1 MKTTIIF
8 NKFKVNNAQKEAE
21 IDADTFFSVPIRVVN
36 KVVCVN
42 NIPLTVDGKEI
53 TTVLTENGEV
63 G

>member
-1 MKTTIIF
+1 MLF
-8 NKFKVNNAQKEAE
+8 RS